1 MGRVGTGAMAQCLRA
16 VTALREDP
24 CPVPSTHFWQLTT
37 SNLTLLTSASRDL
50 TPPSGLHQHCTH
62 ARTYAE
68 LKIESPRCSSLAHIV
83 FSPASAS
90 ALPEPYL
97 AWSCWLLASPT
108 HRSHTL
114 PSFLHVTST
123 TSSTSAVQSTC
134 SYSHGSRE
142 TGEFDVSRNKP
153 EHLTKPDRRLGI
165 E

>member
-1 MGRVGTGAMAQCLRA
+1 GASRRCRLRPRGCKITWEPSQEA
-16 VTALREDP
+16 SEWEAPLPPPHPSQRH
-24 CPVPSTHFWQLTT
+24 PVERPPSTLMDVSIYTW
-37 SNLTLLTSASRDL
+37 
-50 TPPSGLHQHCTH
+50 
-62 ARTYAE
+62 
-68 LKIESPRCSSLAHIV
+68 
-83 FSPASAS
+83 ASAS

-142 TGEFDVSRNKP
+142 TGEFDVS
-153 EHLTKPDRRLGI
+153 
-165 E
+165 